1 MYSENNLVKI
11 DLTLA
16 RCNIAFIGSSEI
28 TSINA
33 NEIMKKVVLKK
44 IQIPRRLTLLEF
56 MKVIDSW
63 ISDGNIRQLRK
74 SSPNSGND
82 NTPPCYFGI
91 FKLDTNYTYQDFEKA
106 VKDVYEDKW
115 ARSLSPKVKIDADLL
130 DEHQSFMADLDVHED
145 CSFIIEIKS
154 GSQDYKLTTKN
165 MELYSKCDHCKH
177 FFWLWNSGDKPFL
190 R

>member
-1 MYSENNLVKI
+1 
-11 DLTLA
+11 
-16 RCNIAFIGSSEI
+16 
-28 TSINA
+28 
-33 NEIMKKVVLKK
+33 MKKVVLKK

-91 FKLDTNYTYQDFEKA
+91 FKFESNYSYQDFEKA

-130 DEHQSFMADLDVHED
+130 DEHQSFMADLDVPED

-154 GSQDYKLTTKN
+154 GSQDFKLTTKN

-177 FFWLWNSGDKPFL
+177 FFLSLEFWGQTPFEIIFL
-190 R
+190 SSIFGPGSPLGLGLPTKGLVFGYKKFLKTGF